1 MNWACCA
8 SDACISDR
16 RREALQRSWS
26 ESRMRKIRTS
36 GLMSGEEKRSHWQS
50 LNATALLLDSTT
62 SVSIVEALADYHMSK
77 P

>member
-1 MNWACCA
+1 
-8 SDACISDR
+8 
-16 RREALQRSWS
+16 
-26 ESRMRKIRTS
+26 MRKIRTS

-62 SVSIVEALADYHMSK
+62 SVSIVEALADYHMSR